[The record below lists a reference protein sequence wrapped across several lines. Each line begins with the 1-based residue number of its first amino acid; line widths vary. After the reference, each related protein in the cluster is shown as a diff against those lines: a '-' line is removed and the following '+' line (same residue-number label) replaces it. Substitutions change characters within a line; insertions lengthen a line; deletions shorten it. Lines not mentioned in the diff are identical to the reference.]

1 MKQRHKQSMGAKAVR
16 GSEAARRLA
25 ALLIEAWSGVRTTQS
40 ASEAMGV
47 AVTRFYQ
54 LEARALQ
61 VLVAAMEPRP
71 RGRQRTVGSELARLQ
86 AEKQRLLRDVE
97 RFQSLYR
104 TAQRALGIAVAN
116 PAPKADTAATGGKR
130 KRGPRK
136 RARGQAVA
144 AELLGGSVVAD
155 GTSREATDGA
165 TEQRSEPRGR
175 DPRPQGEQAPREA
188 HLEDDHR
195 RAVRARGV

>member
-1 MKQRHKQSMGAKAVR
+1 MKKPQRQQPMGPKAVR
-16 GSEAARRLA
+16 GSDAARRQA
-25 ALLIEAWSGVRTTQS
+25 ALLLEVWSGVRTTAA

-61 VLVAAMEPRP
+61 LIVSAMEPRP
-71 RGRQRTVGSELARLQ
+71 RGRQVSAESELTKLR
-86 AEKQRLLRDVE
+86 AEIQRLRRDVE

-104 TAQRALGIAVAN
+104 TSQRALGVAVAR
-116 PAPKADTAATGGKR
+116 PPEKADNPATGGKR

-144 AELLGGSVVAD
+144 AVLLSGVGAGGA
-155 GTSREATDGA
+155 SREASDGA
-165 TEQRSEPRGR
+165 TEQRSESRGR
-175 DPRPQGEQAPREA
+175 DPRQQGEQAPREA
-188 HLEDDHR
+188 HPEDDQR
-195 RAVRARGV
+195 RDVRQRGV